1 MWINSNL
8 TANKVVY
15 QGYYEIK
22 ELGIGSSTSLNA
34 LVEGGK
40 IPAGKTIMLWGN
52 SNSAF
57 GRDIQAGIE
66 AAFPGTNFFGWVI
79 FQRTPENTTV
89 YIYARPYNSCDIY
102 TNVYSAINSFG
113 WAEKWGKIS
122 SI

>member
-1 MWINSNL
+1 
-8 TANKVVY
+8 
-15 QGYYEIK
+15 
-22 ELGIGSSTSLNA
+22 
-34 LVEGGK
+34 
-40 IPAGKTIMLWGN
+40 MLWVN
-52 SNSAF
+52 PNSAF

-79 FQRTPENTTV
+79 FQRTPDNTTV

-102 TNVYSAINSFG
+102 TNVYSTINSFG